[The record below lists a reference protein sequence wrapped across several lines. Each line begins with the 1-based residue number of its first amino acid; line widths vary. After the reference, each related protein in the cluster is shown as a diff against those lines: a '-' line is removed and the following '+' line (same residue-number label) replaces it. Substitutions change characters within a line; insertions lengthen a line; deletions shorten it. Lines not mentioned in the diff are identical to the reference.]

1 MNKPVQSTDPR
12 GEPELEI
19 IAARMATALPQIDC
33 PEECGP
39 IYEFIE
45 FGAAIHHEE
54 LQWACV
60 VHVMRQRL
68 RAG

>member
-1 MNKPVQSTDPR
+1 MEKQGAQRSQG
-12 GEPELEI
+12 GEPELDKL
-19 IAARMATALPQIDC
+19 ADRMASSLPALDC
-33 PEECGP
+33 PQDCGP
-39 IYEFIE
+39 VYEFIE